1 MTLRFETIQGT
12 RVALGV
18 EWYEV
23 PPGSAADE
31 KAISAKLTKSARA
44 NHKLRLGRNGKT
56 RLGLASTKGQS
67 NVPGRIISALAW
79 YALSHADNNDP
90 QAIVWV
96 LGDTN
101 KSSDT
106 STARAWIAAI
116 VDGVPVAR
124 GDRIARIGD
133 VSTVLHEMLGEHAQS
148 AHVHVVGLNETNFGL
163 FGEHYNEFASLEQQ
177 SIKSLFAET
186 CHPASEM
193 VRLGLSRLATSAIV
207 VSLTIGIVGGSLG
220 GYYWY
225 LKEKVHREEIAR
237 EAERKRL
244 AALPKPNALYAA
256 NFANV
261 FNSGEQKI
269 TVAEGAK
276 GAYEMLK
283 DLPYFE
289 RGWTFTSFT
298 CSTKRLAVL
307 PGSVPVAAN
316 AQAVPTCEVEYKRS
330 IEAGPS
336 PIPAT
341 QYPVILAQVDKEIGR
356 RPFAFHRML
365 LDQNVQPDK
374 LIDMFRR
381 PASIDDVLRK
391 SRIAKDMSLSVSFD
405 VPVKIPPSA
414 GQPALDVSGSTYAI
428 KRGTWSMSGPYALYE
443 LLYELPPTA
452 MIETVKV
459 VADTEGNSFRAE
471 GFYYASEDVPAA
483 GTPAGTGTA
492 PGTATNPTA
501 DMKHP

>member
-1 MTLRFETIQGT
+1 MALRFETIQGT

-31 KAISAKLTKSARA
+31 KTISARLTKSARA
-44 NHKLRLGRNGKT
+44 NHKLRLERNGKT
-56 RLGLASTKGQS
+56 RLGLASTRGQG
-67 NVPGRIISALAW
+67 NVPGRVMSALAW
-79 YALSHADNNDP
+79 YALSHVDNHDP

-96 LGDTN
+96 LGDPN
-101 KSSDT
+101 KSSDA
-106 STARAWIAAI
+106 STARAWVAAI

-133 VSTVLHEMLGEHAQS
+133 VSTVLHEMLGLHAQS

-177 SIKSLFAET
+177 SIKTLFAET

-207 VSLTIGIVGGSLG
+207 VMLTIAIVGGSVG
-220 GYYWY
+220 SYYWY
-225 LKEKVHREEIAR
+225 LKERVRKGEVAR

-261 FNSGEQKI
+261 FNGGEQKI
-269 TVAEGAK
+269 AAADGAK
-276 GAYEMLK
+276 GAYDMLK

-298 CSTKRLAVL
+298 CSTKRLAIL
-307 PGSVPVAAN
+307 PGSVPAAAN
-316 AQAVPTCEVEYKRS
+316 APVAPTCEVEYKRS
-330 IEAGPS
+330 TEAGPS
-336 PIPAT
+336 PIPAS

-356 RPFAFHRML
+356 RPSAFRRML
-365 LDQNVQPDK
+365 LEQNVQPDK
-374 LIDMFRR
+374 LIDMFRH

-414 GQPALDVSGSTYAI
+414 GQPALDVSSSTYTI

-443 LLYELPPTA
+443 LLYDLPPTA

-459 VADTEGNSFRAE
+459 IADTEGNSFRAE

-483 GTPAGTGTA
+483 GTLAA
-492 PGTATNPTA
+492 PDTATNPA
-501 DMKHP
+501 ANMKHP